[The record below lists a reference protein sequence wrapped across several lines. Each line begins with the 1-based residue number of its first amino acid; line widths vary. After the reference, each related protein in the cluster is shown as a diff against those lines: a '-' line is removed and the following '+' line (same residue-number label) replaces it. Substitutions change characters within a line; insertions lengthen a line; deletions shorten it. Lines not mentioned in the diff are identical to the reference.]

1 MIAPQGRASRL
12 GKWALAAVAVILGGT
27 AMLWAR
33 RPGAEQ
39 QAHPPA
45 IAADSLLNIPLEST
59 VSARQEFL
67 DAYRMADRRHARA
80 LYEAYLPRIGAN
92 GLREE
97 IRIAYPNC
105 HDEGHDLGKVI
116 FARLRDVGASLESC
130 ADACASACMHGVLM
144 QFFTDTSSAGASG
157 EAHHHS
163 PQLTTAAVAGRIP
176 TICETQAFARMYRPG
191 DCAHG
196 VGHAV
201 MFLSNYDIP
210 AGIGLCER
218 FPSYALR
225 YYCATGAYM
234 EYRIA
239 KTPSD
244 YASHGPLYP
253 CDKTLYPAA
262 CFRYVMLYTIKE
274 QYARG
279 ATLETIQ
286 RQCAE
291 LRGKYRL
298 GCFHGLGFA
307 HSGVIGGGLRMLA
320 DVCRFG
326 TRDDQTVCVEGAIE
340 RLGRFTPAIASQRCA
355 SLTDWR
361 REVCQAAASQKM
373 WYMEKSFAL
382 YQR

>member
-1 MIAPQGRASRL
+1 VIAPHGGASKA
-12 GKWALAAVAVILGGT
+12 GKWLLVAVALMLAGA
-27 AMLWAR
+27 AMLWVR
-33 RPGAEQ
+33 RSGSEQ
-39 QAHPPA
+39 EVRQPE
-45 IAADSLLNIPLEST
+45 IAADSLLNIPLERT

-67 DAYRMADRRHARA
+67 AAYRIADGRHARA
-80 LYEAYLPRIGAN
+80 LYEEYLPRIGAN

-97 IRIAYPNC
+97 IRIAHPSC

-130 ADACASACMHGVLM
+130 SDACASGCMHGVLM
-144 QFFTDTSSAGASG
+144 QFFTDSGSPGASVR
-157 EAHHHS
+157 AHHHS
-163 PQLTTAAVAGRIP
+163 SQLTTADVAGRIP
-176 TICETQAFARMYRPG
+176 TICETQALARMYRPG

-210 AGIGLCER
+210 KGIDLCER

-234 EYRIA
+234 EYRIT
-239 KTPSD
+239 KTPTD
-244 YASHGPLYP
+244 YSSHGPLYP
-253 CDKTLYPAA
+253 CDTALYPAA
-262 CFRYVMLYTIKE
+262 CFRYVMTNSIRE

-279 ATLETIQ
+279 ATLETLQ
-286 RQCAE
+286 RQCAG

-298 GCFHGLGFA
+298 GCFHGIGNAHVGIIGLGQKT
-307 HSGVIGGGLRMLA
+307 LA
-320 DVCRFG
+320 LVCGFG
-326 TRDDQTVCVEGAIE
+326 TREDQTVCVDGAIE
-340 RLGRFTPAIASQRCA
+340 RLGKFTPAIAGERCA

-361 REVCQAAASQKM
+361 RDVCQASASRKM
-373 WYMEKSFAL
+373 YDMERSFAL